1 MSFTCFDKFK
11 GVLDSIPDEADRKT
25 MALAIIEYGLTGED
39 PAFGYPLSAIFEGV
53 REDIDNSRDARG
65 KNKGGRPKGSRNK
78 PKPAPSPAPET
89 PGEEEC
95 EVSDGVKN
103 GGFQNQEPPFPVS
116 ETPVSE
122 TGNPDQAKPVQ
133 AKPGH
138 GNPLPPSEFPLLCL
152 KALSDVSGQ
161 VYTTMPSRCRR
172 ELERAEGRFGADQVR
187 GMIEFKRDE
196 WRAEDARRGTT
207 LSRNLTPNTLFS
219 PDHFEQY
226 MGQFAAHRKEAD
238 RYAAYD

>member
-78 PKPAPSPAPET
+78 PKPVPSPET

-122 TGNPDQAKPVQ
+122 TGNPDQA
-133 AKPGH
+133 
-138 GNPLPPSEFPLLCL
+138 PS
-152 KALSDVSGQ
+152 
-161 VYTTMPSRCRR
+161 
-172 ELERAEGRFGADQVR
+172 
-187 GMIEFKRDE
+187 
-196 WRAEDARRGTT
+196 
-207 LSRNLTPNTLFS
+207 
-219 PDHFEQY
+219 
-226 MGQFAAHRKEAD
+226 
-238 RYAAYD
+238 

>member
-89 PGEEEC
+89 PSEEEC
-95 EVSDGVKN
+95 EVSDGIKN

-133 AKPGH
+133 ANPGH

-152 KALSDVSGQ
+152 KALNDELG
-161 VYTTMPSRCRR
+161 TPFTRMPSECGRT
-172 ELERAEGRFGADQVR
+172 LAAAEGRFSVEQVR
-187 GMIEFKRDE
+187 AMVAYKRDDV
-196 WRAEDARRGTT
+196 AGTRY
-207 LSRNLTPNTLFS
+207 SGILTPNTLFS

-226 MGQFAAHRKEAD
+226 MAQSMADRKEAD

>member
-89 PGEEEC
+89 PGEEES
-95 EVSDGVKN
+95 EVSDGENGVSKTKN
-103 GGFQNQEPPFPVS
+103 PRFQFQKPPFPKL
-116 ETPVSE
+116 ETQTRPSQYR
-122 TGNPDQAKPVQ
+122 PSQAMGTPY
-133 AKPGH
+133 
-138 GNPLPPSEFPLLCL
+138 PLRS
-152 KALSDVSGQ
+152 
-161 VYTTMPSRCRR
+161 SRCCASRR
-172 ELERAEGRFGADQVR
+172 CPTSRARCTPRCPRGA
-187 GMIEFKRDE
+187 GAS
-196 WRAEDARRGTT
+196 WSAPRAASAPT
-207 LSRNLTPNTLFS
+207 
-219 PDHFEQY
+219 
-226 MGQFAAHRKEAD
+226 
-238 RYAAYD
+238 RYGA

>member
-89 PGEEEC
+89 PARRKGGFRR
-95 EVSDGVKN
+95 SKN
-103 GGFQNQEPPFPVS
+103 GVSKLRTPFPVS
-116 ETPVSE
+116 ETPFRKLE
-122 TGNPDQAKPVQ
+122 TQTRPSQYRPSQAMGTPY
-133 AKPGH
+133 
-138 GNPLPPSEFPLLCL
+138 PLRS
-152 KALSDVSGQ
+152 
-161 VYTTMPSRCRR
+161 SRCCASRR
-172 ELERAEGRFGADQVR
+172 CPTSRARCTPRCPRGA
-187 GMIEFKRDE
+187 GAS
-196 WRAEDARRGTT
+196 WSAPRAASAPT
-207 LSRNLTPNTLFS
+207 
-219 PDHFEQY
+219 
-226 MGQFAAHRKEAD
+226 
-238 RYAAYD
+238 RYGA